1 MLFKVTKFV
10 IICYSNERKL
20 IQSLQAN
27 VEGRIFL
34 VRQLLLVMHPGAERG
49 SGRIPHFSVALGLQV
64 RYPKSSP
71 WGSPSAASFSP
82 SFFLPPVNFFSLL
95 VTPLP

>member
-10 IICYSNERKL
+10 IICYTMRENSYRACRLMWKAGL
-20 IQSLQAN
+20 FWSDSCYWQ
-27 VEGRIFL
+27 
-34 VRQLLLVMHPGAERG
+34 VMHLGAERG
-49 SGRIPHFSVALGLQV
+49 SGRIPYFSVALGLQV

-82 SFFLPPVNFFSLL
+82 SFFLPPVNFFLF
-95 VTPLP
+95 